1 MEQDLDALDARI
13 QALIG
18 LTEGLRSEISEL
30 RQGLAASQA
39 ENAVLK
45 DKVATA
51 RVRLEALLARI
62 PADDEE
68 EPSP

>member
-30 RQGLAASQA
+30 RQGLATSQA

-68 EPSP
+68 ETSP

>member
-68 EPSP
+68 ETSP

>member
-39 ENAVLK
+39 ENAVLT

-68 EPSP
+68 ETSP

>member
-1 MEQDLDALDARI
+1 
-13 QALIG
+13 
-18 LTEGLRSEISEL
+18 
-30 RQGLAASQA
+30 
-39 ENAVLK
+39 VLK

-68 EPSP
+68 ETSP